1 MLDPRIYRTG
11 FIAVALAV
19 IVFAFS
25 LGDQRGALSPT
36 LAPDAFNGPAAHSLM
51 NAFAATYPDRRPGSD
66 GDTALAADIAR
77 RLRQVQGGYTVS
89 THVFKARTVDGTRT
103 LENVIATKVGEAP
116 GTILV
121 VSHRDSLAD
130 GTSCGASPGQ
140 VCNAADLSGS
150 AGLIELG
157 RVLAGETQHRTI
169 VLASTSGSAGAS
181 GAAELART
189 IPGPIDAVVVLG
201 DLAGKSAHQPIIV
214 PWSDGLPVAP
224 TMLRNTVAGALA
236 SQAAPRSTAT
246 SVPGQLA
253 HLAFPFTLSEQGP
266 FGARGIPAVTLSLS
280 GDGPPAAGEPTS
292 ADQMTAMGRSVL
304 LTINALDN
312 GPQVARADAFV
323 LFQGKVIPAWA
334 IRLLVLALI
343 LPVLIATIDGLA
355 RARRRGHSIGR
366 AVVWVLASAVPF
378 AFAALLIVAAR
389 VTGVLDTAPPAP
401 VAGGAVPLHST
412 GIALLIALAV
422 VVGLAFFALRPLVI
436 WLGGAKRVARVRDD
450 ASDCLG
456 AAAALLLV
464 MCLAAL
470 AIWVTN
476 PFAAALVIPA
486 LHLWMWLVDPEVRLH
501 PAGALTLLLGGLVAP
516 VGLIV
521 FYAHQLSLGP
531 LDLLWNVVL
540 LIAGGHLT
548 IVVAI
553 EYSVLLGCLVSAA
566 LIARRELSA
575 PRPEDAP
582 VTVRG
587 PITYAGPGSLGGTE
601 SALRR

>member
-36 LAPDAFNGPAAHSLM
+36 LAPDAYNGPAAHSLM

-66 GDTALAADIAR
+66 GDTALAADMAR
-77 RLRQVQGGYTVS
+77 RLRQIQGGYTVS
-89 THVFKARTVDGTRT
+89 THVFKGRTIDGTRT
-103 LENVIATKVGEAP
+103 LENVVATKVGESP
-116 GTILV
+116 GTILI
-121 VSHRDSLAD
+121 VSHRDSLAN
-130 GTSCGASPGQ
+130 GA
-140 VCNAADLSGS
+140 AADLSAS
-150 AGLIELG
+150 AALIELG
-157 RVLAGETQHRTI
+157 RVLAGETEHRTI

-181 GAAELART
+181 GATELART

-201 DLAGKSAHQPIIV
+201 DLAGRTVHQPIIV

-236 SQAAPRSTAT
+236 SQAAPRSTGT
-246 SVPGQLA
+246 SVAGQLA

-266 FGARGIPAVTLSLS
+266 FGARGIPALTLSLS
-280 GDGPPAAGEPTS
+280 GDGAPAADEPTS

-312 GPQVARADAFV
+312 GPQVARADPYV

-334 IRLLVLALI
+334 IRLLVLAFI
-343 LPVLIATIDGLA
+343 LPVLFATIDGLA
-355 RARRRGHSIGR
+355 RARRRGHSISR

-378 AFAALLIVAAR
+378 ALAALLIVAA
-389 VTGVLDTAPPAP
+389 GVAGVIDTAPPAP
-401 VAGGAVPLHST
+401 VAGGAVPLHGT
-412 GIALLIALAV
+412 GIALLIAVAV
-422 VVGLAFFALRPLVI
+422 VVGLAFFAVRPLII
-436 WLGGAKRVARVRDD
+436 WLGGAKRVARVRGD
-450 ASDCLG
+450 AGDCLG

-464 MCLAAL
+464 MCLAAI

-516 VGLIV
+516 VGLII

-531 LDLLWNVVL
+531 VDLLWNVLL

-548 IVVAI
+548 AVVAI

>member
-201 DLAGKSAHQPIIV
+201 DLAGNSAHQPIIV

-246 SVPGQLA
+246 SVAGQLA

-280 GDGPPAAGEPTS
+280 GDGAPAAGEPTS

-378 AFAALLIVAAR
+378 AFAALLIV
-389 VTGVLDTAPPAP
+389 
-401 VAGGAVPLHST
+401 GGARHRGARYRSACAGRRRRRAASQHRDRAADRARHRRRPRVLCAATARHLARRRQT
-412 GIALLIALAV
+412 GGQGPGRRERLP
-422 VVGLAFFALRPLVI
+422 RR
-436 WLGGAKRVARVRDD
+436 GG
-450 ASDCLG
+450 G
-456 AAAALLLV
+456 AAARHVPRRACHLGHESV
-464 MCLAAL
+464 CCSAGDPGSAPVDV
-470 AIWVTN
+470 ARR
-476 PFAAALVIPA
+476 PRGAAASGGRADAAARWP
-486 LHLWMWLVDPEVRLH
+486 RG
-501 PAGALTLLLGGLVAP
+501 AGAV
-516 VGLIV
+516 
-521 FYAHQLSLGP
+521 
-531 LDLLWNVVL
+531 
-540 LIAGGHLT
+540 
-548 IVVAI
+548 
-553 EYSVLLGCLVSAA
+553 
-566 LIARRELSA
+566 
-575 PRPEDAP
+575 
-582 VTVRG
+582 
-587 PITYAGPGSLGGTE
+587 
-601 SALRR
+601 

>member
-1 MLDPRIYRTG
+1 M
-11 FIAVALAV
+11 
-19 IVFAFS
+19 
-25 LGDQRGALSPT
+25 
-36 LAPDAFNGPAAHSLM
+36 
-51 NAFAATYPDRRPGSD
+51 
-66 GDTALAADIAR
+66 
-77 RLRQVQGGYTVS
+77 
-89 THVFKARTVDGTRT
+89 
-103 LENVIATKVGEAP
+103 
-116 GTILV
+116 
-121 VSHRDSLAD
+121 
-130 GTSCGASPGQ
+130 
-140 VCNAADLSGS
+140 
-150 AGLIELG
+150 
-157 RVLAGETQHRTI
+157 
-169 VLASTSGSAGAS
+169 
-181 GAAELART
+181 
-189 IPGPIDAVVVLG
+189 VLG
-201 DLAGKSAHQPIIV
+201 DLAGRSVHQPIIV

-236 SQAAPRSTAT
+236 SQAAPRSAAT
-246 SVPGQLA
+246 SVAGQLA

-280 GDGPPAAGEPTS
+280 GDAAPAAGEPTS

-355 RARRRGHSIGR
+355 RARRRGHSISR

-389 VTGVLDTAPPAP
+389 VTGVIDTAPPAP

-412 GIALLIALAV
+412 GIALLIALAI

-501 PAGALTLLLGGLVAP
+501 PAGALALLLGGLVAP

-521 FYAHQLSLGP
+521 FYAHAAVARPARPALERRSADRRRPPHDRRRDRVQRAPGVSRQRRAHRPARTQRAASRGRSGHGARPDHIRWSGLARWNGVGP
-531 LDLLWNVVL
+531 TTMRR
-540 LIAGGHLT
+540 LIRD
-548 IVVAI
+548 IS
-553 EYSVLLGCLVSAA
+553 SVLIISGLLLV
-566 LIARRELSA
+566 ARRRA
-575 PRPEDAP
+575 
-582 VTVRG
+582 
-587 PITYAGPGSLGGTE
+587 
-601 SALRR
+601 

>member
-51 NAFAATYPDRRPGSD
+51 NAFAVTYPDRRPGSD

-77 RLRQVQGGYTVS
+77 RLRRIQGSYTVS
-89 THVFKARTVDGTRT
+89 THVFKGRTVDGTRT
-103 LENVIATKVGEAP
+103 LENVIATKVGESP

-121 VSHRDSLAD
+121 VSHRDSLAN
-130 GTSCGASPGQ
+130 G
-140 VCNAADLSGS
+140 AADGAPADLAGS
-150 AGLIELG
+150 AALIELG

-181 GAAELART
+181 GATELART
-189 IPGPIDAVVVLG
+189 IPGPIDAVLVLG
-201 DLAGKSAHQPIIV
+201 DLAGRSVHQPIIV
-214 PWSDGLPVAP
+214 PWSNALPVAP
-224 TMLRNTVAGALA
+224 TMLRNTVAGALS
-236 SQAAPRSTAT
+236 SQVAPRSTGT
-246 SVPGQLA
+246 SVADQLA

-280 GDGPPAAGEPTS
+280 GDRAPAADQLTS

-312 GPQVARADAFV
+312 GPQIARASTYV

-334 IRLLVLALI
+334 IQLLVLAFI

-355 RARRRGHSIGR
+355 RARRRGHSITR

-378 AFAALLIVAAR
+378 ALTALLVVAGR
-389 VTGVLDTAPPAP
+389 VSGVVDIAPPGP
-401 VAGGAVPLHST
+401 VAGGAVPLRST
-412 GIALLIALAV
+412 GVVLIIAAV
-422 VVGLAFFALRPLVI
+422 VIIGLAFFAVRPLII

-464 MCLAAL
+464 MCVTAL

-501 PAGALTLLLGGLVAP
+501 PAGALALLLGGLVPP
-516 VGLIV
+516 VLLIL

-531 LDLLWNVVL
+531 IDLVWNVL
-540 LIAGGHLT
+540 LLLAGGHLAL
-548 IVVAI
+548 VVAI

-601 SALRR
+601 SAIRR